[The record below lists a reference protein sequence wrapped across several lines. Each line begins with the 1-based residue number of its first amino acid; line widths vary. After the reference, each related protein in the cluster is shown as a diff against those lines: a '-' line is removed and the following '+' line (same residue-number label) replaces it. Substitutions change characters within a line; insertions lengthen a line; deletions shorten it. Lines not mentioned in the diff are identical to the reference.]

1 MTDVEAETVSSM
13 ERTGIGFNPNLSPAM
28 IAQYARIA
36 EENNY
41 DSLWVHE
48 QPFIRDGIT
57 LLSSAISS
65 TSRLKLG
72 SGCVSVVTRH
82 PLLASTTFAVLNEM
96 SHGRA
101 IMGVGLGGFPWLPKI
116 GVDVFPVQQTKPM
129 KRITEFLQ
137 ITNGLLNG
145 ETVSFDGEFYK
156 VTGIKLENKP
166 AAKPPIYLATS
177 GPRLLTHAS
186 KIADGVIIS
195 PALMTPEVTAE
206 KVELVRKGEK
216 SSRKI
221 DVASYVLANVSNDAL
236 KAEAETKSYYFL
248 VYQVAEV
255 LKSETFASYDLDDED
270 LAGVR
275 EAWRR
280 KDLAAAAK
288 AMPDEV
294 LDALTLTG
302 KPDHCVE
309 RLRDYRKA
317 GVDLPIVMPIGDVN
331 AAIRAFAS

>member
-1 MTDVEAETVSSM
+1 M
-13 ERTGIGFNPNLSPAM
+13 IGK
-28 IAQYARIA
+28 YARHV

-48 QPFIRDGIT
+48 HPFIRDGIT
-57 LLSSAISS
+57 LLSAAISS
-65 TSRLKLG
+65 TSKLKLG
-72 SGCVSVVTRH
+72 SGCISVVTRH
-82 PLLASTTFAVLNEM
+82 PLLASTTFAALNEM
-96 SHGRA
+96 SQGRI

-129 KRITEFLQ
+129 KRITEFLK
-137 ITNGLLNG
+137 ITDGLLNG
-145 ETVSFDGEFYK
+145 ETVSLDGEFYK
-156 VTGIKLENKP
+156 VAGIKLENKP
-166 AAKPPIYLATS
+166 STKPPIYLATS
-177 GPRLLTHAS
+177 GPRLLAS
-186 KIADGVIIS
+186 ASRIADGVIIS

-206 KVELVRKGEK
+206 KVEFVRRGEK
-216 SSRKI
+216 SGRKM
-221 DVASYVLANVSNDAL
+221 DAASYILANVSNDVI

-270 LAGVR
+270 LAEVR

-288 AMPDEV
+288 AMPDGV

-302 KPDHCVE
+302 SPDHCTE
-309 RLRDYRKA
+309 RLKDYRKA
-317 GVDLPIVMPIGDVN
+317 GVDLPIIMPIGDVD
-331 AAIRAFAS
+331 AAVRAFAP